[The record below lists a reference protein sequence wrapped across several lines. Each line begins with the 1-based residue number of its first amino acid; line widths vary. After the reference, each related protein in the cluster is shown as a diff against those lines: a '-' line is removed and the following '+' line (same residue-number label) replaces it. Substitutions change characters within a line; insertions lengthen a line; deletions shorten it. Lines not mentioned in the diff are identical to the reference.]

1 MIPKVLHTVL
11 DTIDKYELLKKGD
24 CVVVGLSGGP
34 DSSALLAALSAI
46 APELNLKLVAAHFNH
61 GLRGRE
67 SDGDEAFSRKL
78 SKKLGVTFRAGK
90 MKKAAASRGVSPE
103 DYYRRQR
110 YAFLNKVAADCQAQK
125 IALGHNMQDQAETV
139 LLNLLRGSGT
149 EGLKGILPKRDGN
162 IIRPLIEV
170 SRREIIEYL
179 DENGISCR
187 HDSSNKSK
195 IYLRN
200 QVRAELIPYLKKYNP
215 KIEETLAQTA
225 QILRNEDEFIRQH
238 VADALESPYIKK
250 GQGRV
255 LLKTGFVNNLPQ
267 AVRWR
272 LLKTLLEDFS
282 PAKNGFSFVHIKSL
296 DELSQ
301 GHEPG
306 KRINLPLGVE
316 ASREYENLILKKT
329 KGRKKKVQY
338 EYPVTIPADI
348 YVTERDVNV
357 RLKLARKKDVDLE
370 NRNKVYLDL
379 DKIKPPLILRNRRDA
394 DRFVPLGM
402 KGMKKIKDFFIDRK
416 VPVRLRD
423 EVFMLVDGITVIYIE
438 NMRLSDRVKVTGE
451 TKNVLALEIIKP

>member
-1 MIPKVLHTVL
+1 MIAKVLH
-11 DTIDKYELLKKGD
+11 TIDKYELLKKGD

-46 APELNLKLVAAHFNH
+46 APELNLKLIAAHFNH
-61 GLRGRE
+61 GLRGKE
-67 SDGDEAFSRKL
+67 SDGDEEFSRKL

-90 MKKAAASRGVSPE
+90 MKKAAGSRGVSPE

-110 YAFLNKVAADCQAQK
+110 YAFFNKVTADCKAQK

-139 LLNLLRGSGT
+139 LLNLLRGSGM

-170 SRREIIEYL
+170 SRREIIAYL

-187 HDSSNKSK
+187 HDSSNESK

-238 VADALESPYIKK
+238 VTEALASPFVQK
-250 GQGRV
+250 GPDRV
-255 LLKTGFVNNLPQ
+255 LLETGFANNLPQ

-272 LLKTLLEDFS
+272 LFKTLLTDFS

-296 DELSQ
+296 DELSRDS
-301 GHEPG
+301 EPG
-306 KRINLPLGVE
+306 KRIILPLGVE
-316 ASREYENLILKKT
+316 ARREYENLILEKS
-329 KGRKKKVQY
+329 KGRKKKIQY

-348 YVTERDVNV
+348 YVTERDITV
-357 RLKLARKKDVDLE
+357 RLKLARKKDIDLK
-370 NRNKVYLDL
+370 NHDKVYLDL
-379 DKIKPPLILRNRRDA
+379 DKIKQPLILRNRKDG
-394 DRFVPLGM
+394 DWFVPLGM
-402 KGMKKIKDFFIDRK
+402 KGRQKVKNLFIDRK
-416 VPVRLRD
+416 IPYRQRD
-423 EVFMLVDGITVIYIE
+423 EIILIVDGISVIFID
-438 NMRLSDRVKVTGE
+438 NFHLSDRVKITPE
-451 TKNVLALEIIKP
+451 TRNVLVLEITNT